1 MKDAIILLIPLAGM
15 LLLTYLLLQHFFN
28 KQLKEN
34 DKELI
39 NNMAKTYLPLKIQA
53 YERAILFLE
62 RIDPNNLIIRIHKPS
77 MNAAKLHLEIL
88 KQIREEY
95 NHNMSQQIYISPKSW
110 AELIKGKEE
119 TIQIANTALGQLKN
133 DANSI
138 ELSTKIFEII
148 AKLPHNPAA
157 NARKLIINEFQRSV
171 LKYGFIVLLLVQAFL
186 PFEQVDQHGFP

>member
-1 MKDAIILLIPLAGM
+1 MKDVLILMIPLAGM
-15 LLLTYLLLQHFFN
+15 LLITYLLLQHFFN
-28 KQLKEN
+28 KQLKESE
-34 DKELI
+34 KELI
-39 NNMAKTYLPLKIQA
+39 NQKAKSYLPLKIQA

-62 RIDPNNLIIRIHKPS
+62 RIDPNNLIIRIHKPN
-77 MNAAKLHLEIL
+77 MNASKLHLEIL

-119 TIQIANTALGQLKN
+119 TIQIANTAFGQLKN
-133 DANSI
+133 DGNAI

-157 NARKLIINEFQRSV
+157 QARKIIIREFQKGV
-171 LKYGFIVLLLVQAFL
+171 LK
-186 PFEQVDQHGFP
+186 

>member
-1 MKDAIILLIPLAGM
+1 MKIFIMKDVLILLIPLAGM
-15 LLLTYLLLQHFFN
+15 LLITYLLLQHFFN
-28 KQLKEN
+28 KQLKESE
-34 DKELI
+34 KELI
-39 NNMAKTYLPLKIQA
+39 NQKAKSYLPLKIQA

-62 RIDPNNLIIRIHKPS
+62 RIDPNNLIIRIHKPT
-77 MNAAKLHLEIL
+77 MNASKLHLEIL

-119 TIQIANTALGQLKN
+119 TIQIANTAFGQLKN
-133 DANSI
+133 DANAI

-157 NARKLIINEFQRSV
+157 QARKLIIREFQKGV
-171 LKYGFIVLLLVQAFL
+171 LK
-186 PFEQVDQHGFP
+186 

>member
-1 MKDAIILLIPLAGM
+1 MKDVLILLIPLAGM
-15 LLLTYLLLQHFFN
+15 LLITYLLLQHFFN
-28 KQLKEN
+28 KQLKESE
-34 DKELI
+34 KELI
-39 NNMAKTYLPLKIQA
+39 NQKAKSYLPLKIQA

-62 RIDPNNLIIRIHKPS
+62 RIDPNNLIIRIHKPT
-77 MNAAKLHLEIL
+77 MNAANLHLEIL

-119 TIQIANTALGQLKN
+119 TIQIANTAFGQLKN
-133 DANSI
+133 DANAI

-157 NARKLIINEFQRSV
+157 QARKLIIREFQKGV
-171 LKYGFIVLLLVQAFL
+171 LK
-186 PFEQVDQHGFP
+186 

>member
-1 MKDAIILLIPLAGM
+1 MKDVLILLIPLAGM
-15 LLLTYLLLQHFFN
+15 LLITYLLLQHFFN
-28 KQLKEN
+28 KQLKESE
-34 DKELI
+34 KELI
-39 NNMAKTYLPLKIQA
+39 NQKAKSYLPLKIQA

-62 RIDPNNLIIRIHKPS
+62 RIDPNNLIIRIHKPT
-77 MNAAKLHLEIL
+77 MNASKLHLEIL

-119 TIQIANTALGQLKN
+119 TIQIANTAFGQLKN
-133 DANSI
+133 DANAI

-157 NARKLIINEFQRSV
+157 QARKLIIREFQKGV
-171 LKYGFIVLLLVQAFL
+171 LK
-186 PFEQVDQHGFP
+186 

>member
-39 NNMAKTYLPLKIQA
+39 NHKAKTYLPLKIQA

-119 TIQIANTALGQLKN
+119 TIQIPNTALGQLKN

-148 AKLPHNPAA
+148 AKLPHTWDAIWYRNT
-157 NARKLIINEFQRSV
+157 RV
-171 LKYGFIVLLLVQAFL
+171 Y
-186 PFEQVDQHGFP
+186 

>member
-1 MKDAIILLIPLAGM
+1 MKDVLILLIPLAGM
-15 LLLTYLLLQHFFN
+15 LLITYLLLQHFFN
-28 KQLKEN
+28 KQLKESE
-34 DKELI
+34 KELV
-39 NNMAKTYLPLKIQA
+39 NQKAKSYLPLKIQA

-62 RIDPNNLIIRIHKPS
+62 RIDPNNLIIRIHKPT
-77 MNAAKLHLEIL
+77 MNASKLHLEIL

-119 TIQIANTALGQLKN
+119 TIQIANTAFGQLKN
-133 DANSI
+133 DANAI

-157 NARKLIINEFQRSV
+157 QARKLIIREFQKGV
-171 LKYGFIVLLLVQAFL
+171 LK
-186 PFEQVDQHGFP
+186 